1 VEAEKLHIID
11 KDCIEKGIVELI
23 CKHNIKKL
31 MMGAASDKY
40 HSRRMTD
47 LRSRKAI
54 YDLYLLDNLK
64 SNHSSAFLHNRFLLR
79 PTAVG
84 DEVGQSY
91 AQQNGATEAN
101 GMTDER
107 LVGEQIED

>member
-1 VEAEKLHIID
+1 MRNILNDYLIICRRMGVEAEKLHIID

-31 MMGAASDKY
+31 VMGAASDKY

-54 YDLYLLDNLK
+54 YVRENAPAYCHIQFICNGYLIHTRYKGCSFDLNTMLNIY
-64 SNHSSAFLHNRFLLR
+64 
-79 PTAVG
+79 
-84 DEVGQSY
+84 
-91 AQQNGATEAN
+91 
-101 GMTDER
+101 
-107 LVGEQIED
+107 